1 MFEDL
6 RFKRVQHKLNS
17 EYDELV
23 QRNDIVNAKL
33 NDKIDALNDV
43 EQMIADH
50 INKVSEELPGFEPVG
65 IRVANKINKDI
76 QRLSE
81 SLDDLDR

>member
-1 MFEDL
+1 MSRYNFPSRSKSASL
-6 RFKRVQHKLNS
+6 VLHWIRFN
-17 EYDELV
+17 
-23 QRNDIVNAKL
+23 
-33 NDKIDALNDV
+33 LNDV

-81 SLDDLDR
+81 SLDDLNR